1 MKYIFHVRSFLPEF
15 YTIIYPTTFSVDCS
29 YLTGGGIL
37 LNYNTLYNMYLSKSF
52 CKHTNN

>member
-29 YLTGGGIL
+29 YLTGGYFIEL
-37 LNYNTLYNMYLSKSF
+37 QYII
-52 CKHTNN
+52 